1 MPFDSSH
8 LMSTVSLVGSVAT
21 AAATAY
27 FWVIRAR
34 RERPSLRIYAADR
47 ATEINLGVYRDET
60 RGLLFRTSVIVANYS
75 SLPNAVIAAEVAL
88 KSRDGDWED
97 AAAPRAAGVPLN
109 VPSMTTVR
117 LDLEWSVQLPA
128 LAAAEA
134 LRPSEIVKVYLD
146 HYYAQPSRLGIAVWA
161 LGKKEFRAVLPLIS
175 ERIAAARLT
184 DAA

>member
-1 MPFDSSH
+1 MSFDSSH
-8 LMSTVSLVGSVAT
+8 LMSSVSLAGSVAT

-27 FWVIRAR
+27 FWVVRAR
-34 RERPSLRIYAADR
+34 RERPNLRIYSADR
-47 ATEINLGVYRDET
+47 ATEINLGVYRGET

-88 KSRDGDWED
+88 KLSDGDWED
-97 AAAPRAAGVPLN
+97 AAAPRVAGLPVN

-117 LDLEWSVQLPA
+117 LDLEWSVQFRA

-134 LRPSEIVKVYLD
+134 LRPNEIVKAYLD
-146 HYYAQPSRLGIAVWA
+146 HYYAQPSKMGIALWA
-161 LGKKEFRAVLPLIS
+161 LGEKEFRTVLPLIS
-175 ERIAAARLT
+175 ERAAAARLT